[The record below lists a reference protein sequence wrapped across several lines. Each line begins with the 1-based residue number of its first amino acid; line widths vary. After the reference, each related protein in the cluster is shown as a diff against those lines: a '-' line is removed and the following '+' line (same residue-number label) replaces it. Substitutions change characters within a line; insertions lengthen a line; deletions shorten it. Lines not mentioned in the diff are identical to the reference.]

1 MFLIIV
7 HYPRGIKV
15 SLDLVPESGVSQYSH
30 SKRIANHVADIALH
44 YMRYNFGL
52 IYQTLWVAPA
62 MEAGIAGNL
71 WSIEEPVGLL
81 D

>member
-1 MFLIIV
+1 
-7 HYPRGIKV
+7 
-15 SLDLVPESGVSQYSH
+15 
-30 SKRIANHVADIALH
+30 
-44 YMRYNFGL
+44 MRYNFGL